1 MGAESDVCLREKKR
15 DYNRFKINV
24 PAKIFWSNKDEKS
37 STFSTIYT
45 KRLQNLQ
52 TSLSRFDL
60 LLLMRLKQT
69 GDKIYMQNFG
79 EKNVGRFHIKDG
91 EWWKM
96 VQ

>member
-1 MGAESDVCLREKKR
+1 
-15 DYNRFKINV
+15 
-24 PAKIFWSNKDEKS
+24 
-37 STFSTIYT
+37 
-45 KRLQNLQ
+45 
-52 TSLSRFDL
+52 
-60 LLLMRLKQT
+60 MRLKQT